1 LSASV
6 SNSSMMLAG
15 FGAPGAAT
23 AAGALAGQK
32 GAAVGAAAGFEAL
45 LGAMLGQTQ
54 DIAGVAINTG
64 AAGATAVDAAGD
76 TKDSKDD
83 KAGGGATDSADATP
97 TQGQVQPDAAL
108 LAGLVIPQPAI
119 PIVQTTK
126 TETAT
131 TGAAPPASPPA
142 AAQAMAAA
150 ATPQPPVSKAA
161 TTQVAANNDSPT
173 TNFFA
178 PQAPVTSTPVPP
190 ATTQEPATDTT
201 APQVA
206 AQAKVSDALQA
217 ATLPQA
223 KPADAPP
230 QVSTPAA
237 QPAAVVAVA
246 QAQASPQAQAQTLGQ
261 IQAPASVQAPAPVQ
275 ALAAEALAVPATAT
289 APAAKDDSAKADG
302 SKAEPSDALDAAAK
316 PGKAA
321 SPAPAQSAAGAV
333 QHQAAGA
340 TPDDIA
346 VRREAKADI
355 AAPEADT
362 DTAQAAGS
370 SGPSQT
376 AQTHETQTAT
386 AVVRG
391 APETV
396 AHLAAQIVK
405 KLDGRSTRF
414 DVALDPIGLGHVNVR
429 VEIGAEGRMSA
440 QLAFDNPQAA
450 AELRARANDLH
461 KALEQ
466 AGFDLSGGL
475 SFDVASDQGRQHG
488 RGLQQDDNGAA
499 FRGRAFQAALSANDA
514 ADATPVALAYS
525 RRAASGVDVRI

>member
-1 LSASV
+1 VSASV

-23 AAGALAGQK
+23 AAGAPNGQK

-45 LGAMLGQTQ
+45 LGAMLGEPQ

-64 AAGATAVDAAGD
+64 AAGATPAKQKAAQVATATADDAKTGKDDEADDAA
-76 TKDSKDD
+76 TT
-83 KAGGGATDSADATP
+83 GADVPAQA
-97 TQGQVQPDAAL
+97 QVQPDVAL
-108 LAGLVIPQPAI
+108 LAGLVIPQ
-119 PIVQTTK
+119 
-126 TETAT
+126 
-131 TGAAPPASPPA
+131 AAPPAVQAPKIETAATDAAPQTGLPAQAVAVAATPQTPLANAGTTEVAAKDHSEPATSLFAPQTPSMSPPVSAAATPAPAADAAKPQPTSHAKAPDAPQAATPSQAKTDAVASQASPPA
-142 AAQAMAAA
+142 AA
-150 ATPQPPVSKAA
+150 
-161 TTQVAANNDSPT
+161 
-173 TNFFA
+173 
-178 PQAPVTSTPVPP
+178 
-190 ATTQEPATDTT
+190 
-201 APQVA
+201 
-206 AQAKVSDALQA
+206 
-217 ATLPQA
+217 
-223 KPADAPP
+223 
-230 QVSTPAA
+230 
-237 QPAAVVAVA
+237 VAVA
-246 QAQASPQAQAQTLGQ
+246 QAQAPAQTQVPSPVQAQA
-261 IQAPASVQAPAPVQ
+261 ADAAAMPA
-275 ALAAEALAVPATAT
+275 AAR
-289 APAAKDDSAKADG
+289 APAAKDDIAKTAASKGEPAD
-302 SKAEPSDALDAAAK
+302 AIDAAAK
-316 PGKAA
+316 PGKSG
-321 SPAPAQSAAGAV
+321 SPASAPAAAGAV
-333 QHQAAGA
+333 KHQAADA
-340 TPDDIA
+340 TPDDA
-346 VRREAKADI
+346 VISREAKADT

-370 SGPSQT
+370 SGPAQT
-376 AQTHETQTAT
+376 AQTHGAQTAT
-386 AVVRG
+386 AAVRG

-475 SFDVASDQGRQHG
+475 SFDVASDQGRQNG

-499 FRGRAFQAALSANDA
+499 FRGRAFQAVLSANDA
-514 ADATPVALAYS
+514 ADAAAPAYS